1 VSPYPRLARTN
12 NYPADFDNAQSAIFY
27 IYASTMAKQPRAIA
41 LIDDDPL
48 IRDSLRRFLARFGY
62 RIDSFASGEDFLG
75 AAASGAW
82 DCLMIDLEL
91 GATSGLQLLQHAT
104 VRTLNLPTIVIS
116 GTDDNAL
123 WQQALAL
130 GCAGYLKKPFR
141 GEELL
146 RALQRAGID

>member
-1 VSPYPRLARTN
+1 
-12 NYPADFDNAQSAIFY
+12 
-27 IYASTMAKQPRAIA
+27 
-41 LIDDDPL
+41 
-48 IRDSLRRFLARFGY
+48 
-62 RIDSFASGEDFLG
+62 
-75 AAASGAW
+75 
-82 DCLMIDLEL
+82 
-91 GATSGLQLLQHAT
+91 